1 MNTGHVSL
9 LSILSDGERH
19 SGEILAHQL
28 NISRTAIWKSI
39 KQFESLGLE
48 IEAERGKGY
57 QLKRPIELLSAEKIT
72 QSLTPEIVQ
81 TCNKIDVLFKTDSTN
96 AALFKRLGEQ
106 QIHGHAMFAEY
117 QSHGR
122 GRRDNQWLA
131 PLGSGLMFSIGWRF
145 NMAPQTLGLLS
156 LFMGVAVARSLQSK
170 GIKNVGLK
178 WPNDIVVEGKKI
190 GGILLELRGETNGP
204 VDVVIGIGV
213 NYELPEGIESQ
224 INRPITDI
232 CAHTNEKISRNEFAA
247 TFLINVFEILK
258 KAEVSDCADLL
269 AEWRELDYFIEQ
281 QATLILPNEEVEG
294 ILKGVDDQGLLL
306 MSVSGNIK
314 RFNAGEVSLRVSS

>member
-1 MNTGHVSL
+1 MKTGQASL

-28 NISRTAIWKSI
+28 NISRAAVWKSI
-39 KQFESLGLE
+39 KRLESLGLE

-57 QLKRPIELLSAEKIT
+57 RLRRPVELLSAEKIR
-72 QSLTPEIVQ
+72 QSLLPEVAQ

-96 AALFKRLGEQ
+96 STLFNRLGEQ
-106 QIHGHAMFAEY
+106 QIQGNAVFAEY

-122 GRRDNQWLA
+122 GRRNNQWLA
-131 PLGSGLMFSIGWRF
+131 PLGSGLMFSVGWQF
-145 NMAPQTLGLLS
+145 NIAPQTLSLLS

-170 GIKNVGLK
+170 DIKKVGLK
-178 WPNDIVVEGKKI
+178 WPNDIVVEGQKI

-213 NYELPEGIESQ
+213 NYELPEGVESQ
-224 INRPITDI
+224 IKRPITDI
-232 CAHTNEKISRNEFAA
+232 CTHTKQKISRNEFAA
-247 TFLINVFEILK
+247 TLLINVFEILK
-258 KAEVSDCADLL
+258 KVENSDCAELL
-269 AEWRELDYFIEQ
+269 EEWRKLDYFIEQ
-281 QATLILPNEEVEG
+281 HAKLILPNEEIEG
-294 ILKGVDDQGLLL
+294 TLKGVDDQGLLL
-306 MSVSGNIK
+306 MSVSGDIK

>member
-1 MNTGHVSL
+1 MKTGHASL

-19 SGEILAHQL
+19 SGETLAERL
-28 NISRTAIWKSI
+28 NISRAAVWKSI
-39 KQFESLGLE
+39 KRLESFGLE
-48 IEAERGKGY
+48 VEAERGKGY
-57 QLKRPIELLSAEKIT
+57 QLKRPIELLSVEKIT
-72 QSLTPEIVQ
+72 QSLSPEIVQ
-81 TCNKIDVLFKTDSTN
+81 TCNRIDVLFKTDSTN
-96 AALFKRLGEQ
+96 STLFNRLAEQ
-106 QIHGHAMFAEY
+106 QVHGHAVFAEY
-117 QSHGR
+117 QSQGR

-156 LFMGVAVARSLQSK
+156 LFIGVAVARSLQSK
-170 GIKNVGLK
+170 NIKQVGLK

-213 NYELPEGIESQ
+213 NYELPKGIESQ
-224 INRPITDI
+224 IKRPITDI
-232 CAHTNEKISRNEFAA
+232 CAYTNEKISRNEFAA
-247 TFLINVFEILK
+247 TLLNNVFEILK
-258 KAEVSDCADLL
+258 KVEVSDCAELL
-269 AEWRELDYFIEQ
+269 EEWRKLDYFIEQ
-281 QATLILPNEEVEG
+281 QAKLILPNEEVEG